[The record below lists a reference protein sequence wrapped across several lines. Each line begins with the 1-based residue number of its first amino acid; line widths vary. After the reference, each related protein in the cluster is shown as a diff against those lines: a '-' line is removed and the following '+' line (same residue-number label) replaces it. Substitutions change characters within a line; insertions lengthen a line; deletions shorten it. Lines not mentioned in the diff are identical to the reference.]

1 MRSPAIDKAQQALVS
16 VSRQAAAEGIVL
28 LKNDDQAL
36 PIQPSEV
43 VSLFGRCQVDTYR
56 SGTGSGG
63 AVNVPYVVNALQGL
77 QSMHR
82 LRSIRR

>member
-1 MRSPAIDKAQQALVS
+1 MRNPAIEKAQQALVS

-36 PIQPSEV
+36 PIEPSQV
-43 VSLFGRCQVDTYR
+43 LSLFGRCQMDTYR

-63 AVNVPYVVNALQGL
+63 AVNVPMQ
-77 QSMHR
+77 
-82 LRSIRR
+82 